1 MDTGDTG
8 RGDPKAAISEHA
20 VDVLERI
27 LAEAGRYGEMPDR
40 NFFLMSVANTLFKAI
55 FHLSAE
61 VVGTRKAATYAK
73 MQIEAL
79 GPLLSSGGQ
88 TFEVRVTAR

>member
-1 MDTGDTG
+1 MVTSNMG
-8 RGDPKAAISEHA
+8 RGDSKAAISEHA

-27 LAEAGRYGEMPDR
+27 LAEAGRYRDMPDR
-40 NFFLMSVANTLFKAI
+40 NFFLMSVSSTLFKAI
-55 FHLSAE
+55 LHLSAE
-61 VVGTRKAATYAK
+61 VVGAEKAATYTK

-88 TFEVRVTAR
+88 SFEVRATVR